1 MEAQENDDLR
11 TDAARLVNPEGMPGP
26 LQEGKTMEKEEKMK
40 PSDKKRRRLMRW
52 SSSKL
57 SIIGFTGIGILFLIA
72 DVILT
77 FVIRNWLVTIYM
89 TAFSAVYLLIG
100 RVFLPYVNKAVS
112 KGLISY
118 PVSEQKWE
126 RPDVLA
132 AAKTIEE
139 EMPHLQ
145 VSVYDEWIDV
155 TLNWKNIL
163 GIYFTGM
170 IREQESF
177 QKMFL
182 LSDHYTYQE
191 LDMESIGTVQM
202 DPEHSFFISHKVFYG
217 HTRQKKISVNTAMDI
232 NTGNNGIVQ
241 NSLDTDEITNYMHKW
256 FADKGYALKE

>member
-202 DPEHSFFISHKVFYG
+202 DPEHSLFISHKVFYG
-217 HTRQKKISVNTAMDI
+217 HTRQKKISVNLAVDM
-232 NTGNNGIVQ
+232 NTGDPGLIQ